1 MIDSELDIPNQIS
14 GVSHTRNIDIHS
26 MPWWRKSELF
36 WGIIRAAVFYQKAGF
51 KRFPIIHRGVRVLG
65 GNGTIQIGHLSEI
78 HERVVLAASAAPNQP
93 EARLTIGDYTS
104 IWYGTVI
111 SARHEINIGQ
121 HCAISWNCTIIDN
134 DMHQIVY
141 SDPLHQTEVNPAVKI
156 GDHVWIGAS
165 AIVLKGV
172 TIGDNSVVA
181 AGAIVTRD
189 VPKNTLVMGTPARPV
204 RTISGWR

>member
-1 MIDSELDIPNQIS
+1 
-14 GVSHTRNIDIHS
+14 
-26 MPWWRKSELF
+26 MPWWRKSGIF
-36 WGIIRAAVFYQKAGF
+36 WGIVRAAIYHRQSDLKH
-51 KRFPIIHRGVRVLG
+51 FPIIHRGVRVLA
-65 GNGTIQIGHLSEI
+65 GNGTISIGHLSEI
-78 HERVVLAASAAPNQP
+78 HERVVLAASAEPKKP
-93 EARLTIGDYTS
+93 EARLSIGDYTS

-111 SARHEINIGQ
+111 SARHEISIGQ

-134 DMHQIVY
+134 DMHEIVY
-141 SDPLHQTEVNPAVKI
+141 SGDLQEPRQPQAVRI

-189 VPKNTLVMGTPARPV
+189 VPPNTLVVGAPAKPV
-204 RTISGWR
+204 RAIAGWR

>member
-1 MIDSELDIPNQIS
+1 MMTNSEYQATEEIIQAS
-14 GVSHTRNIDIHS
+14 GERLIKVAS
-26 MPWWRKSELF
+26 MPLWRKSELAC
-36 WGIIRAAVFYQKAGF
+36 GILRGALRYRLAGF
-51 KRFPIIHRGVRVLG
+51 SRFPIIHRGVKVRTDNGVVRV
-65 GNGTIQIGHLSEI
+65 GHLSEI
-78 HERVVLAASAAPNQP
+78 HDRVVLSAIGSSGHQAT
-93 EARLTIGDYTS
+93 LSIGDLTS

-111 SARHEINIGQ
+111 SARTEITIGR

-141 SDPLHQTEVNPAVKI
+141 EDDPLPTPRDLTVRI

-189 VPKNTLVMGTPARPV
+189 VPPNTLMVGVPALPV
-204 RTISGWR
+204 TTISGWR